1 MPFSYDVTLLRYI
14 SDRDI
19 HVRQLINS
27 PVTIGMRGQ
36 TDIYTFRRGLILN
49 MEKDETN
56 RGRFED
62 GPKTDFLVYK
72 AKIVPALKLLDYE
85 VKYRV
90 FENVSVLDV
99 LEEVMDGF
107 DGIINFNSYVTQF
120 LTKGPYPR
128 MQYCV
133 QFGETSLAFVH
144 RLLDQF
150 NLWYYFDHD
159 DQNWSDLKT
168 ETMILGDSPP
178 TFKDVMFGDMNVVTT
193 PPRVKDISN
202 FQRHFTPAHSM
213 CGPATTTCWIPPTRR
228 AETCPSTATTTC
240 CRGRVTPSQRPMAGK
255 SFQGRRLSRTRR

>member
-56 RGRFED
+56 RGRRED
-62 GPKTDFLVYK
+62 GAKTDFLVYK

-85 VKYRV
+85 VKYPV

-133 QFGETSLAFVH
+133 QLGETSLAFVH

-150 NLWYYFDHD
+150 NLWYHFDHD

-168 ETMILGDSPP
+168 ETMILGDRSAYVQGCHVRRHERRDDTASCQGHLKLSAAFHAGAQACVGRQLQHVGSRRPAARR
-178 TFKDVMFGDMNVVTT
+178 
-193 PPRVKDISN
+193 RVRQQPL
-202 FQRHFTPAHSM
+202 QR
-213 CGPATTTCWIPPTRR
+213 
-228 AETCPSTATTTC
+228 
-240 CRGRVTPSQRPMAGK
+240 VAGA
-255 SFQGRRLSRTRR
+255 G